1 MRKIECNYCK
11 KGEGVLSEVNG
22 RASSSASLR
31 PRAQNALIAVS
42 EFFSAVL
49 GGPKTVSK
57 KEAKGGKCPECNDT
71 GFLED
76 YTDTSKQDKAAADY
90 LQSKS
95 DRILELET
103 KLGNSPGG
111 NMVRRVAGAKVEII
125 GRTLNNAKSYTVH
138 KGKASYRAGGIV
150 TGQGRASVP
159 VGPPKGKG
167 TNVVTGNNP
176 PANTGGGLYYIQCGN
191 KFKLV
196 TGAQG
201 IEFSTNG
208 PISFDGG
215 MVRFTGAEVSV
226 GSSQGPTVLEGDHL
240 QLNGKS
246 ITLTP
251 SGQTGAV
258 SVDGSIA
265 TTGNF
270 QSGGAY
276 IDNLYFSN
284 ATCPEKQETSKIS
297 SQTDLIG
304 GPAQWSGNT
313 GFLATKNLIKWAQD
327 SVADFALAG
336 AMNPLNPRS
345 MLKMKDNIVNSIY
358 GNLPVEPIPTGVIL
372 PGTPIAILAATCPCN
387 AGGGPASGVI
397 TGIVTAPIPLS
408 NFPHTHTMPDEA
420 HSHNYSVPAIAYKG
434 HTAES
439 VRAEANAAGINS
451 RIPAAASGGAGDY
464 LTKAVGA
471 GIAAGKAVGG
481 LLYATDGHKIS
492 GQVT

>member
-22 RASSSASLR
+22 RASSSASLF

-42 EFFSAVL
+42 EFLSAVL

-95 DRILELET
+95 DRILELEA
-103 KLGNSPGG
+103 KLGNSVGG
-111 NMVRRVAGAKVEII
+111 NMVRRVAGAKIEIV

-196 TGAQG
+196 AGAQG
-201 IEFSTNG
+201 IELSTNG

-284 ATCPEKQETSKIS
+284 ATCPEKQETTKIS
-297 SQTDLIG
+297 SQTDLIT
-304 GPAQWSGNT
+304 GPAQWSFST
-313 GFLATKNLIKWAQD
+313 KILAIKNLIKWAQD
-327 SVADFALAG
+327 SVGDIALAG
-336 AMNPLNPRS
+336 AMNPLNLRS
-345 MLKMKDNIVNSIY
+345 MLKTKDNIVNCIY
-358 GNLPVEPIPTGVIL
+358 GVLPQELVPTGICYVAGVPLPVF
-372 PGTPIAILAATCPCN
+372 
-387 AGGGPASGVI
+387 
-397 TGIVTAPIPLS
+397 

-464 LTKAVGA
+464 LTKAVGSA
-471 GIAAGKAVGG
+471 VAAGKAVGD